1 MTTWNDIDIKKAR
14 IAVASLKLGDIIF
27 NNNPREWLEAVD
39 RLEDF
44 FNKLELLKQKEI
56 KVCRILQKP

>member
-1 MTTWNDIDIKKAR
+1 MTTWNDIDIALAK
-14 IAVASLKLGDIIF
+14 
-27 NNNPREWLEAVD
+27 EAVSTLKEGD
-39 RLEDF
+39 SAGFKRWLPAVEQMEDF